1 MITYIDSKNKQDY
14 TILFNKASARL
25 GLSPIDKEVG
35 LNPDGSPIIQRFKRV
50 QVNDVW
56 TEVPCVEFDKAD
68 GADNSN
74 ADFNADGDFLINKV
88 VGWDEEQGT
97 NIIEKVVSH
106 GITNLNEY
114 FQHIEELAAL
124 ATNQGRTG
132 TDPYFLRV
140 PLDEPFFEINA
151 NTRGITVPGELSQV
165 GVVGDKLAEILFFR
179 IDRYYDAV
187 DLNTRHIYIEWEL
200 PDGTR
205 GISRDFLRDTQSEK
219 DKIIFGW
226 LIDDKLTEQVG
237 TIRFAVR
244 FVEWSSRG
252 DSSNAPTEGTGL
264 QYSFSSL
271 PATISISNT
280 LHYTLFEDDEELKY
294 DTAMSERAISNLTYY
309 LENSDPDSTDEI
321 APQLAAKPVFIRNLD
336 VNADEVTKD
345 VMYKRNLNG
354 GGKGQQRGSLK
365 LIAEAYAKDAGNIA
379 YKYGYRAQLTDGVSS
394 LPTDP
399 EFIKVTD
406 TSNTNATYY
415 IQLDN
420 MAFQPVSQDE
430 IATIIENLEE
440 GQTADFYEK
449 TAVTTVDKPGYYHV
463 NARNRVSGLKTNT
476 ADSYILYVPYAAMP
490 EVNQEIDEK
499 FVLNKVDYTIA
510 HNENNQSGL
519 YGTSNIMYVA
529 GETGA
534 AFVDLAPDISASD
547 AIGEDQKANLSYQWF
562 RNADIYDTDISH
574 ALPIDG
580 ATEAV
585 YRAEESGYYAVKV
598 NNHFNNDDTETELAD
613 AGICRVTDMP
623 QIPTIEWIGKD
634 RDNNDKNL
642 WDNDAQVKTGVTI
655 PNLKITLGPCD
666 VFHYAWHK
674 VTDIAED
681 WDPAPE
687 NMIDAM
693 SPEGGIPVHAMSSVQ
708 EIPFKPTEFGLYYLI
723 LDVELNGAHV
733 YLNTAE
739 MPEYGVVYV
748 EALQNN

>member
-1 MITYIDSKNKQDY
+1 MITYIDSENKQDY

-50 QVNDVW
+50 QINDVW

-97 NIIEKVVSH
+97 NIVEKVVSH

-309 LENSDPDSTDEI
+309 LENSDPDSTDEV
-321 APQLAAKPVFIRNLD
+321 APQLAAMPIFVRNLD
-336 VNADEVTKD
+336 ANADVVTAN

-354 GGKGQQRGSLK
+354 GRKGEQKGSLK
-365 LIAEAYAKDAGNIA
+365 LVTEAYAKDAGNIA
-379 YKYGYRAQLTDGVSS
+379 YKYGYRAQLTDGVSG
-394 LPTDP
+394 LQTDP
-399 EFIKVTD
+399 EFIKVAD
-406 TSNTNATYY
+406 TSNTSITYY

-430 IATIIENLEE
+430 IATIMENLEE

-449 TAVTTVDKPGYYHV
+449 TAVTTIDKPGYYHV

-490 EVNQEIDEK
+490 EVTQKMEYIDSETGESKPQRFVINQINYSTEKDASIDQT
-499 FVLNKVDYTIA
+499 KVAD
-510 HNENNQSGL
+510 EDK
-519 YGTSNIMYVA
+519 SNISIIMSEA
-529 GETGA
+529 GPATIT
-534 AFVDLAPDISASD
+534 LAPTVRADD
-547 AIGEDQKANLSYQWF
+547 GTGTENFSYQWYKSD
-562 RNADIYDTDISH
+562 DIYDVAMENAVAIEGANAATYEAATPGCY
-574 ALPIDG
+574 ALKID
-580 ATEAV
+580 
-585 YRAEESGYYAVKV
+585 
-598 NNHFNNDDTETELAD
+598 NQFNNDHTETELLD
-613 AGICRVTDMP
+613 AGVCRVTNMP
-623 QIPTIEWIGKD
+623 
-634 RDNNDKNL
+634 
-642 WDNDAQVKTGVTI
+642 VI
-655 PNLKITLGPCD
+655 PNLTTMWKRFEEILTAGRENQPVLEIPEVDHDVMHFEWHKITADNADEDPLATGD
-666 VFHYAWHK
+666 LAVVEGDLTF
-674 VTDIAED
+674 TNGIAT
-681 WDPAPE
+681 
-687 NMIDAM
+687 
-693 SPEGGIPVHAMSSVQ
+693 
-708 EIPFKPTEFGLYYLI
+708 IPFIPQSEGYYYFL
-723 LDVELNGAHV
+723 LKNTLNGA
-733 YLNTAE
+733 TAI
-739 MPEYGVVYV
+739 MNSATSYGVIRVRR
-748 EALQNN
+748 A